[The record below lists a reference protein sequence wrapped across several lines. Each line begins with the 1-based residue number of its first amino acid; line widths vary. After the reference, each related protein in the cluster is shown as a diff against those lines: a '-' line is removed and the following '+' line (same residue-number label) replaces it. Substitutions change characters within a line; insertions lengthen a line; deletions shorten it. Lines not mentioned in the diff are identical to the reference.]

1 MIRHIFLLIWN
12 QRKNNAWLWAELA
25 LVSLFLWMIV
35 DYLYVTGKNYYT
47 PLGYDIEH
55 TYLVDLKEV
64 SDRSDRYIPEAEKTT
79 TSGEDLLAA
88 ADRIR
93 TYPGVEYVSLSDGGM
108 PYVSK
113 ERYKNVTIDTSSV
126 NVRYYLVTPSFFDVF
141 RTPIPAE
148 KTAGLNRKT
157 GEPYAVVATEDLVD
171 EVAGGFQAGQPLY
184 RDESDSIPYTV
195 RGISSPIRAHEYTR
209 PYPSCFFLLT
219 DQEIASDPKLN
230 ASWIEICVRVAPEA
244 DRDFAARFRKD
255 MSRQMQIG
263 NLYLMDVQSLSD
275 IRHSYIANT
284 GAESDLKT
292 RLSIAFFLLVN
303 IFLGIIGTFW
313 LRTEHRKG
321 EMGLRMALG
330 STRNRLRGL
339 LLSEGIALLIVAFL
353 PAMLIS
359 LNVAYLEV
367 IDTEL
372 LPFSWG
378 RFLICQGITFAAMSG
393 MIVLGIWY
401 PARQAARLEPAN
413 ALHYE

>member
-12 QRKNNAWLWAELA
+12 QRKNNAWLWAELT
-25 LVSLFLWMIV
+25 LVSIFLWGIV

-55 TYLVDLKEV
+55 TYLIDLKEV

-79 TSGEDLLAA
+79 TSGEDLLTAL
-88 ADRIR
+88 DRIR
-93 TYPGVEYVSLSDGGM
+93 TYPGVEYASLSDGGM
-108 PYVSK
+108 PYVFK
-113 ERYKNVTIDTSSV
+113 ERYRNVSIDTSSV

-141 RTPIPAE
+141 RTPLPNE

-157 GEPYAVVATEDLVD
+157 GEPYVAVATEDLVD
-171 EVAGGFQAGQPLY
+171 EVPGGFQAGQPLY
-184 RDESDSIPYTV
+184 QNESDSIPYIV
-195 RGISSPIRAHEYTR
+195 RGISSPIRGHEYTR
-209 PYPSCFFLLT
+209 SYPSCFFLLT
-219 DQEIASDPKLN
+219 DQDIAHKMK
-230 ASWIEICVRVAPEA
+230 ASWVEICVRVTPEA
-244 DRDFAARFRKD
+244 DPDFAERFRKD

-275 IRHSYIANT
+275 LRHTYLAAN

-292 RLSIAFFLLVN
+292 RLSIAFFLLIN

-330 STRNRLRGL
+330 STRNGLRGL
-339 LLSEGIALLIVAFL
+339 LLSEGIALLIVAFV

-359 LNVAYLEV
+359 LNAAYLEV
-367 IDTEL
+367 IDIEL
-372 LPFSWG
+372 MPFTWG
-378 RFLICQGITFAAMSG
+378 RFLICQGLTFLAMSG

-401 PARQAARLEPAN
+401 PARQAARLKPAN